1 MTMTTRRAVLGPET
15 GIQTDALWADDRD
28 GLRRSRLDESKS
40 VDVAIVGAGF
50 TGLWTAYYLLK
61 SEPTLRVAIIE
72 REYAGFGA
80 SGRNGGWASAIF
92 PVSLDRVE
100 KLYDKRSALALQAAM
115 NETVT
120 EIGDVV
126 THENIDCDYSKD
138 GFLSLARNK
147 AQWERA
153 QRTVKHSAD
162 YGLKEQWSLVSATDA
177 HNTVAAT
184 GVLGATYTPHCATI
198 HPDHLVRGLAR
209 KVEELGGEIF
219 ENTTALDISGGRVR
233 TPGGDVTADVVVRAT
248 EAYTPQF
255 AEHRREVAPMY
266 SLVVA
271 TEPLPLNVREK
282 LGLDKRIAF
291 NDMRNLRI
299 YAQTTSDGRL
309 VFGGRGAPYHFGS
322 KVGEQFDHND
332 KIHNKIEATMH
343 EFFPELR
350 DAQITHR
357 WGGPLGVPR
366 DWFPSV
372 GLDRH
377 AKLAWAGPYVGDGV
391 ATSNLAGRIVRNL
404 VLGREG
410 EINQLPVVNHK
421 SKKWEVEPLRWLG
434 VNAGLQAAALADAE
448 EMRLH
453 SPSKV
458 AALLE
463 KLTGA
468 H

>member
-1 MTMTTRRAVLGPET
+1 MTMTRRADIGSGEST
-15 GIQTDALWADDRD
+15 KTTALWADDRNEE
-28 GLRRSRLDESKS
+28 RRAQLSGSTS

-50 TGLWTAYYLLK
+50 TGLWTAYYLLT
-61 SEPTLRVAIIE
+61 SDPTLRVAIIE
-72 REYAGFGA
+72 REHAGFGA

-115 NETVT
+115 NATVT

-126 THENIDCDYSKD
+126 AQEGISCDYSKD
-138 GFLSLARNK
+138 GFVSLARNK

-153 QRTVKHSAD
+153 QRTVKHSND
-162 YGLKEQWSLVSATDA
+162 YGLSEQWSLMSAQDASATI
-177 HNTVAAT
+177 AAT
-184 GVLGATYTPHCATI
+184 DVLGATYTPHCATI
-198 HPDHLVRGLAR
+198 QPDHLVRGLAHT
-209 KVEELGGEIF
+209 VEELGATIYEG
-219 ENTTALDISGGRVR
+219 TKALDISGGRVR
-233 TPGGDVTADVVVRAT
+233 TPGGDVTADFVVRAT

-271 TEPLPLNVREK
+271 TEPLPLHVREE

-299 YAQTTSDGRL
+299 YAQTTSDGRI

-322 KVGEQFDHND
+322 KVGEEFDHND
-332 KIHNKIEATMH
+332 KIHNKIVATMH
-343 EFFPELR
+343 DFFPSLR
-350 DAQITHR
+350 NAEITHR

-372 GLDRH
+372 GLDRE

-404 VLGREG
+404 VLGHDE
-410 EINQLPVVNHK
+410 EINRLPVVNHK

-434 VNAGLQAAALADAE
+434 VNAGLQAASLADTE
-448 EMRLH
+448 EKRLE